1 VKQVRDVAYDAE
13 DSLQDFAVR
22 LGKPSWWRIPLLL
35 LERRRAA
42 KNMKDLRAKVE
53 AVSQRNARYHLIKGP
68 GSKAITTSGQYNLA
82 RETMSSTEEARRQ
95 HENAKL
101 NLIQLINKKDKNLR
115 VISVWGTSGVPGE
128 TSIIKMAYDDL
139 ERKKKFECHAWIRIM
154 HPFNQ
159 TEFVQNIVQ
168 QFYVNSLEETTKTSE
183 KLTRGAQD
191 LRRIWMMSEVDLV
204 DEFKKVMNEK
214 SYLVVLGDLSS
225 MEEWDQIKICFPK
238 NKNGSRI
245 IVCTEQIKVASLC
258 VGTALPE
265 HKQLSVDHTLCAFY
279 EKVTF

>member
-1 VKQVRDVAYDAE
+1 MDGVLGYAESAVAEEVALQLGIQQDQAFIRDELEMMMAFLMAAHEERDEHKAIKTWVKQVRDVAYDAE

-183 KLTRGAQD
+183 D
-191 LRRIWMMSEVDLV
+191 MD
-204 DEFKKVMNEK
+204 DE
-214 SYLVVLGDLSS
+214 
-225 MEEWDQIKICFPK
+225 
-238 NKNGSRI
+238 
-245 IVCTEQIKVASLC
+245 
-258 VGTALPE
+258 
-265 HKQLSVDHTLCAFY
+265 
-279 EKVTF
+279 